1 MVAEQECGVC
11 AADHDDRVVPL
22 HSYKMIATLQHTLA
36 GYPDSPQ
43 RNPLLL
49 RVDHNAGH
57 GGGER
62 IACRLIASPPAR
74 ACLAALLRQR
84 AVSGAA
90 LTRATARCS
99 QGCAQALGSCMSG
112 PGAPV
117 SRPQNSLLNST
128 SISRVSR

>member
-1 MVAEQECGVC
+1 M
-11 AADHDDRVVPL
+11 VPL

-62 IACRLIASPPAR
+62 CRPVASPHAR
-74 ACLAALLRQR
+74 ACLAVLSFQR
-84 AVSGAA
+84 AIAGPA
-90 LTRATARCS
+90 LTCATAPCL
-99 QGCAQALGSCMSG
+99 QSC
-112 PGAPV
+112 
-117 SRPQNSLLNST
+117 
-128 SISRVSR
+128 

>member
-1 MVAEQECGVC
+1 MC

-22 HSYKMIATLQHTLA
+22 HSYKMIAMLQHTLA

-62 IACRLIASPPAR
+62 CRPVASPHAR
-74 ACLAALLRQR
+74 ACLAALSFQR
-84 AVSGAA
+84 AVAGPAS
-90 LTRATARCS
+90 TCATARCH
-99 QGCAQALGSCMSG
+99 QSC
-112 PGAPV
+112 
-117 SRPQNSLLNST
+117 
-128 SISRVSR
+128 